1 MNFAYEDEGQMIE
14 NMVYNELIYN
24 GYTVN
29 VGSFEKNEKDKNGK
43 SIRKCYEIDF
53 IAKKGSKKYYIQV
66 SNDISS
72 LETKTREIRPFI
84 ALNDSFQ
91 KIIVINRP
99 LEESIDSNGFVIIG
113 IADFLL
119 RFIK

>member
-1 MNFAYEDEGQMIE
+1 MKKE
-14 NMVYNELIYN
+14 IYYDWKKLN
-24 GYTVN
+24 L
-29 VGSFEKNEKDKNGK
+29 SKLLSAKNYDLSKFIAG
-43 SIRKCYEIDF
+43 IRKCYEIDF

-99 LEESIDSNGFVIIG
+99 LEESLDSNGFVIIG

>member
-1 MNFAYEDEGQMIE
+1 MLYLFSHVQF
-14 NMVYNELIYN
+14 LRKTQHKKT
-24 GYTVN
+24 GY
-29 VGSFEKNEKDKNGK
+29 
-43 SIRKCYEIDF
+43 RM
-53 IAKKGSKKYYIQV
+53 
-66 SNDISS
+66 
-72 LETKTREIRPFI
+72 TRQILFI

-99 LEESIDSNGFVIIG
+99 LEEFLDSNGFVIIG

>member
-1 MNFAYEDEGQMIE
+1 MIE
-14 NMVYNELIYN
+14 RNRYLSKLISAKNN
-24 GYTVN
+24 GFPKIIT
-29 VGSFEKNEKDKNGK
+29 G
-43 SIRKCYEIDF
+43 IRKCYEIDF
-53 IAKKGSKKYYIQV
+53 IAKKGSKKFYIQV

-84 ALNDSFQ
+84 AVNDSFQ

-99 LEESIDSNGFVIIG
+99 LEETLDSNGFIIIG

>member
-1 MNFAYEDEGQMIE
+1 M
-14 NMVYNELIYN
+14 
-24 GYTVN
+24 
-29 VGSFEKNEKDKNGK
+29 SEKIKEFPNKKTEK
-43 SIRKCYEIDF
+43 EVDF

-91 KIIVINRP
+91 
-99 LEESIDSNGFVIIG
+99 
-113 IADFLL
+113 
-119 RFIK
+119 